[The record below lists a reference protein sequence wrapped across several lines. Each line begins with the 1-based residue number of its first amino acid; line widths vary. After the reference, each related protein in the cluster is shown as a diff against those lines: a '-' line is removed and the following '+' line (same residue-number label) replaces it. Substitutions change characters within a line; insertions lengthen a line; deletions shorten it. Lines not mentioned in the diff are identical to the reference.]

1 MLALPHLSAD
11 ELVATLERLGFRTER
26 RANGL
31 ATMRRSSQSVRVP
44 ETATLSPSLLGAILR
59 AADVEPFDFVC
70 EVEREAD
77 RRIPTARDSATA
89 VA

>member
-11 ELVATLERLGFRTER
+11 ELVATLERLGFRTEA

-31 ATMRRSSQSVRVP
+31 AKMCRSAHCVVVP

-59 AADVEPFDFVC
+59 AADIEPFEFVC
-70 EVEREAD
+70 EID
-77 RRIPTARDSATA
+77 RRTKPARGSAPA

>member
-1 MLALPHLSAD
+1 MLALPHLSGD
-11 ELVATLERLGFRTER
+11 ELVATLERLGFRTEA

-31 ATMRRSSQSVRVP
+31 ATMCRYSQCVVVP

-59 AADVEPFDFVC
+59 AADIEPFDFLC
-70 EVEREAD
+70 END
-77 RRIPTARDSATA
+77 RRCPPPRESAPA

>member
-11 ELVATLERLGFRTER
+11 ELVATLERLGFRREA
-26 RANGL
+26 RAGGL
-31 ATMRRSSQSVRVP
+31 ATMCRYSHCVVVP

-59 AADVEPFDFVC
+59 AAEIEPFDFV
-70 EVEREAD
+70 REND
-77 RRIPTARDSATA
+77 RRSGPVTRA